1 MHYEPIRC
9 VTCGCVAIGKDG
21 GVRAGSEE
29 HKAMRAEIDQRRKR
43 MRAEGKDPD
52 KVGQHFDGECAS
64 NEHDFEPISW
74 LLMAQVK
81 RVSESVGRW
90 PTLDELKASALKMID
105 ATPPEVRARGY
116 VVVASSHD
124 QSG

>member
-1 MHYEPIRC
+1 M
-9 VTCGCVAIGKDG
+9 
-21 GVRAGSEE
+21 RAGSEE

-52 KVGQHFDGECAS
+52 KIGQHFDGECAA

-74 LLMAQVK
+74 LLMLQVK

-90 PTLDELKASALKMID
+90 PTLDELTASALKMID